1 MTSFAGVEG
10 YPPSGIRAIL
20 EDHRGN
26 LWIGSSRQGLWRLR
40 GSEVKRFTKENA
52 SLSSNSITVLRES
65 PDGSLWIGTMDG
77 GLNRLSRG
85 RFSNY
90 STEQGLRS
98 NDVTAILCRGPA
110 RLGRHD
116 RRQPAP
122 GAERP
127 RPRPADQGRPLGR
140 PRPPDPRRRPRLDLD
155 DGRARCHPPRALRA
169 AQGRQLERG
178 RRHGPRLR
186 LPRRV
191 RALGV
196 PGRVAVVR
204 RPPRRRH
211 AGVSERDRR
220 RHRQQRGVR
229 QVDHRA
235 VREGARGARRWPAES
250 PSTATSCC
258 RRASSSSRCAT
269 RRPAW
274 RCRAGCCSATSWK
287 APTPAGS
294 RPVPAAPRSTRT

>member
-1 MTSFAGVEG
+1 
-10 YPPSGIRAIL
+10 
-20 EDHRGN
+20 
-26 LWIGSSRQGLWRLR
+26 
-40 GSEVKRFTKENA
+40 
-52 SLSSNSITVLRES
+52 
-65 PDGSLWIGTMDG
+65 MDG

-85 RFSNY
+85 RFTNY

-127 RPRPADQGRPLGR
+127 RRSPCR
-140 PRPPDPRRRPRLDLD
+140 PRAASRAGHAHQILD
-155 DGRARCHPPRALRA
+155 DGRGSIWMTGERGITR
-169 AQGRQLERG
+169 LERSELLKVANSNVAAATARVYDFRDGFG
-178 RRHGPRLR
+178 RWEFQGVSQSSGV
-186 LPRRV
+186 RR
-191 RALGV
+191 ADGIAGV
-196 PGRVAVVR
+196 P
-204 RPPRRRH
+204 
-211 AGVSERDRR
+211 ERDRR
-220 RHRQQRGVR
+220 RHRPQRGVR
-229 QVDHRA
+229 QVDRRA
-235 VREGARGARRWPAES
+235 VREGARGARRRPAR
-250 PSTATSCC
+250 PDRRRRSCC

-294 RPVPAAPRSTRT
+294 TPGPAAPRSTRT